1 MQRSAQSFPGKKT
14 IAFLPYFC
22 NHRNM
27 RKPEPALVTRTAQ
40 RFSALGAEPRL
51 QILRLL
57 LAAHPTGMVAGEVQ
71 EEMGIPAST
80 LSHHLEKLR
89 QVGLVSVRRESTYLW
104 YTADTDALREVMNFL
119 YEECCTRTRAVAPE
133 TLVQIL
139 QSS

>member
-1 MQRSAQSFPGKKT
+1 
-14 IAFLPYFC
+14 
-22 NHRNM
+22 M

-139 QSS
+139 QSSQVGQRNDDVSK

>member
-1 MQRSAQSFPGKKT
+1 
-14 IAFLPYFC
+14 
-22 NHRNM
+22 M
-27 RKPEPALVTRTAQ
+27 RKPEPAVVTRTAQ

>member
-1 MQRSAQSFPGKKT
+1 MKKPDPAHVSRSA
-14 IAFLPYFC
+14 
-22 NHRNM
+22 R
-27 RKPEPALVTRTAQ
+27 

-57 LAAHPTGMVAGEVQ
+57 LSAHPAGMIAGEVQ

-80 LSHHLEKLR
+80 LSHHLDKLK
-89 QVGLVSVRRESTYLW
+89 QVGLVTVRRESTHLW
-104 YTADTDALREVMNFL
+104 YAADTEALRELMNFL

-139 QSS
+139 Q